1 MLKDNLKNVSYGFI
15 IIPIVLSIIG
25 LMFVYST
32 GIRAEDG
39 TIGPLLQS
47 QFFKQL
53 VWFMIGIGI
62 SIFIL
67 SVDYFQLADIGEYFY
82 IAGIL
87 LLIITLVFGKD
98 VRGAKSWLG
107 IGGLGIQPSEI
118 MKLFYILFYAK
129 YLSRAPLNEKKV
141 QTFLISLAILVLPLG
156 LIMLQP
162 DLGTSIVFLVIFM
175 FMSYMGMSD
184 NTYINY
190 VLIIGISTIIL
201 VLGKSYYQFYY
212 LEQGGHTLMFWEG
225 LFSATTL
232 GIITLFM
239 FLSTTVLLIIS
250 FFNPV
255 KIIAK
260 IVPYLIMIGSSSLIS
275 AVAFK
280 VLKPYQWKRLLAFVS
295 PELDRWGAGYNIIQS
310 MIAIGS
316 GQFRGKGLFRGSQN
330 TLGFLPEKSTDFI
343 FSIISEELGF
353 LGGSLV
359 IGLFVMYFY
368 YINKTIQNAK
378 DKEGMLV
385 ASGTFA
391 MFFIHFIINVGMTL
405 GWAPVTGLPLPFIS
419 YGGSSY
425 LTFIIGAA
433 LISNIYSHRFVH

>member
-15 IIPIVLSIIG
+15 VIPLVLSIIG
-25 LMFVYST
+25 LVFIYST

-39 TIGPLLQS
+39 TIGPFFES

-53 VWFMIGIGI
+53 TWFIIGLGI

-67 SVDYFQLADIGEYFY
+67 SVDYFQLAEIGEYFY
-82 IAGIL
+82 ITGIVM
-87 LLIITLVFGKD
+87 LIITLVFGKE

-107 IGGLGIQPSEI
+107 VGGLGIQPSEI

-129 YLSRAPLNEKKV
+129 FLSRAPLGEKKI
-141 QTFLISLAILVLPLG
+141 QTFLISLGILLLPLG

-162 DLGTSIVFLVIFM
+162 DLGTGIVFFMIFL
-175 FMSYMGMSD
+175 FMSYMGM
-184 NTYINY
+184 NNEKFLNYILIIVAATGVLVLGRAY
-190 VLIIGISTIIL
+190 YEFYYLQMGGKELAFFKGLFSFSTLLAVTLVTFLYSLVSIIIGFFHPVKIISKILPFTLIIGST
-201 VLGKSYYQFYY
+201 S
-212 LEQGGHTLMFWEG
+212 
-225 LFSATTL
+225 LFSATA
-232 GIITLFM
+232 I
-239 FLSTTVLLIIS
+239 
-250 FFNPV
+250 
-255 KIIAK
+255 
-260 IVPYLIMIGSSSLIS
+260 
-275 AVAFK
+275 K

-310 MIAIGS
+310 MIAVGS
-316 GQFRGKGLFRGSQN
+316 GRFRGKGIFRGSQN

-353 LGGSLV
+353 LGASL
-359 IGLFVMYFY
+359 IMGLFVAYFY
-368 YINKTIQNAK
+368 YINKTINNAK
-378 DKEGMLV
+378 DKEGMLI
-385 ASGTFA
+385 ATGIFA

-419 YGGSSY
+419 YGGSSF

-433 LISNIYSHRFVH
+433 LVSNIYSHRFVH